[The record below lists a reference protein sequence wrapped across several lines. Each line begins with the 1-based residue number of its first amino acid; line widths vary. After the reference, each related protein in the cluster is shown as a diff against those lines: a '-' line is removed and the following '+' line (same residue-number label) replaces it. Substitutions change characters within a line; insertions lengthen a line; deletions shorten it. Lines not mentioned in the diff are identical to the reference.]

1 MLVKIT
7 GAALVGVQAM
17 PITIEINIASGLKY
31 FLVGLPDNA
40 VKESEKRIEA
50 ALTNNGFHR
59 PGKQITVNM
68 APADIRKE
76 GSAYDL
82 PIALGI
88 LAASEQIKCE
98 TLENY
103 MIMGE
108 LSLDG
113 NLQPVRGAL
122 PMAILAR
129 QLGKQGIILPSANAQ
144 EADLVEGLDVIACC
158 KLEEVTR
165 FLQSGIKPNFIRHTS
180 ENHELELLFDLSE
193 IRGQENV
200 RRAMEVAAAGGHN
213 ILLVGPPGSGKTMIA
228 RRLPTILP
236 PLTSEE
242 AIETTR
248 IHSVAGRLGPRSG
261 LIRERPFRSPHH
273 TVSDVALVGGGG
285 TPRPG
290 EISLAH
296 NGVLF
301 LDELPE
307 FKRGVLEVLR
317 QPLED
322 REVTISRAKITVKF
336 PAGFMLVAAMNPCP
350 CGNYNHPDRACSCGS
365 INVKKYLSR
374 VSGPLLDRMD
384 IQLEVAPVQIRELQ
398 KQQAGESSETVR
410 NRVMN
415 ARKIQ
420 HQRFSKHPTIHSN
433 AQMTPGLLRT
443 YAQPD
448 SASSQ
453 MLAHAMERLQL
464 SARAYDRI
472 LKVSRTI
479 ADLDASSSILAC
491 HVAEAI
497 QYRTLDRNGWG
508 N

>member
-17 PITIEINIASGLKY
+17 PITIEINIAPGLKY

-50 ALTNNGFHR
+50 ALVNNGFHR

-76 GSAYDL
+76 GAAYDL

-98 TLENY
+98 ELDQF

-129 QLGKQGIILPSANAQ
+129 QMGKKGIILPYANAQ
-144 EADLVEGLDVIACC
+144 EAFLVEGLEVIACRA
-158 KLEEVTR
+158 LEDVTR
-165 FLQSGIKPNFIRHTS
+165 FLQCGIKPEFTA
-180 ENHELELLFDLSE
+180 LPLLNASPEQRFDLSE

-236 PLTSEE
+236 PLTSDE

-248 IHSVAGRLGPRSG
+248 IHSVAGKLGPRSG

-285 TPRPG
+285 SPRPG

-350 CGNYNHPDRACSCGS
+350 CGNYNHPNRACTCGS

-384 IQLEVAPVQIRELQ
+384 IQLEVAPVQIQELQ
-398 KQQAGESSETVR
+398 NRNSGESSEIVR
-410 NRVMN
+410 ERVMR
-415 ARKIQ
+415 ARKVQ
-420 HQRFSKHPTIHSN
+420 QERFSRHTHVHSN
-433 AQMTPGLLRT
+433 AQMPPGVLRT

-448 SASSQ
+448 SASAQ
-453 MLAHAMERLQL
+453 LLTHAMERLQL

-479 ADLDASSSILAC
+479 ADLDGAAEIRAC

-497 QYRTLDRNGWG
+497 QYRTLDRDGWG
-508 N
+508 S